1 MHILRDLHASTD
13 LKTVAIA
20 AAMDMETEPLLD
32 LTSFET
38 SVDIAG
44 QAWRVG
50 VFEGEAGHLQLCVIT
65 TGIGLTNA
73 ASAAARAHLLFGK
86 NLSAYMCG
94 GTTGGLGAQTGVR
107 DVVVGTSFTYS
118 RADATAF
125 GYAPGQVP
133 GMPEQYFAD
142 PTLVEKARTAL
153 ANENSPGDLSATDRP
168 EGANQSGDSNHVH
181 GMGKVWFGQV
191 TSSDAFITAANVEQ
205 MREIF
210 PAALGADME
219 TTAAA
224 QVCTG
229 AGVPFISVRAVSDL
243 CGPAANQ
250 DFHIDGEVAA
260 AISAQAVRTLVARL

>member
-20 AAMDMETEPLLD
+20 AAMDMETEPLLNR
-32 LTSFET
+32 TSFGP

-44 QAWRVG
+44 QTWRVG
-50 VFEGEAGHLQLCVIT
+50 VFEGEAGPLQLCVIT
-65 TGIGLTNA
+65 TGIGLANA
-73 ASAAARAHLLFGK
+73 ASAAASAHLVFGN

-94 GTTGGLGAQTGVR
+94 GTTGGLGAQTSVR
-107 DVVVGTSFTYS
+107 DIVVGTAFTYS

-133 GMPEQYFAD
+133 GMPEQYLAD
-142 PTLVEKARTAL
+142 PGLVNKARLTL
-153 ANENSPGDLSATDRP
+153 ADA
-168 EGANQSGDSNHVH
+168 
-181 GMGKVWFGQV
+181 GKVWFGQV
-191 TSSDAFITAANVEQ
+191 TSSDAFITTANVEQ
-205 MREIF
+205 MREVF

-224 QVCTG
+224 QVCAR

-250 DFHIDGEVAA
+250 DFHIDGKIAA
-260 AISAQAVRTLVARL
+260 SISAQAVRALIAEL

>member
-32 LTSFET
+32 LTSFGP

-44 QAWRVG
+44 QNWRVG
-50 VFEGEAGHLQLCVIT
+50 VFEGEAGPLQLCVIT
-65 TGIGLTNA
+65 TGIGLANA
-73 ASAAARAHLLFGK
+73 ASAAARAYLVFGE
-86 NLSAYMCG
+86 NLCAYMCG
-94 GTTGGLGAQTGVR
+94 GTTGGLGAQTSVR
-107 DVVVGTSFTYS
+107 DVVVGTAFTYS

-142 PTLVEKARTAL
+142 PALVEKARTAL
-153 ANENSPGDLSATDRP
+153 ANELLLGDLSATDRP
-168 EGANQSGDSNHVH
+168 EDCDQSEDSNYLQ
-181 GMGKVWFGQV
+181 GTGKVWFGQV
-191 TSSDAFITAANVEQ
+191 TSSDALITAPNVEQ
-205 MREIF
+205 MRETF

-224 QVCTG
+224 QICAR

-260 AISAQAVRTLVARL
+260 AISAQAVRALVARL

>member
-20 AAMDMETEPLLD
+20 AAMDMETEPLLN
-32 LTSFET
+32 LTSFGP

-44 QAWRVG
+44 QTWRVG
-50 VFEGEAGHLQLCVIT
+50 VFEGEAGPLQLCVIT
-65 TGIGLTNA
+65 AGIGLANA
-73 ASAAARAHLLFGK
+73 ASAAARAHLVFGN

-94 GTTGGLGAQTGVR
+94 GTTGGLGAQTSVR
-107 DVVVGTSFTYS
+107 DIVVGTAFTYS

-133 GMPEQYFAD
+133 GMPEQYLAD
-142 PTLVEKARTAL
+142 PGLVNKARLTL
-153 ANENSPGDLSATDRP
+153 ADA
-168 EGANQSGDSNHVH
+168 
-181 GMGKVWFGQV
+181 GKVWFGQV
-191 TSSDAFITAANVEQ
+191 TSSDAFITTANVEQ
-205 MREIF
+205 MREVF

-224 QVCTG
+224 QVCAR

-250 DFHIDGEVAA
+250 DFHIDGEIAA
-260 AISAQAVRTLVARL
+260 SISAQAVRALIAEL

>member
-13 LKTVAIA
+13 LKTVGIA

-32 LTSFET
+32 LTSFGP
-38 SVDIAG
+38 SVNIAG
-44 QAWRVG
+44 QTWRVG
-50 VFEGEAGHLQLCVIT
+50 VFEGEAGPLQLCVIT
-65 TGIGLTNA
+65 TGIGLANA
-73 ASAAARAHLLFGK
+73 ASAAARAHLLFGE

-94 GTTGGLGAQTGVR
+94 GTTGGLGAQTSVR
-107 DVVVGTSFTYS
+107 DVVVGTAFTYS

-142 PTLVEKARTAL
+142 PALVENAKTAL
-153 ANENSPGDLSATDRP
+153 ADERLLSECSAADHSERSD
-168 EGANQSGDSNHVH
+168 QSGDSNHVH
-181 GMGKVWFGQV
+181 GMSKVWFGQV
-191 TSSDAFITAANVEQ
+191 ASSDAFITAANVEQ
-205 MREIF
+205 MRETF

-250 DFHIDGEVAA
+250 DFHIDGEDAA
-260 AISAQAVRTLVARL
+260 AISAKAVRPLIARL